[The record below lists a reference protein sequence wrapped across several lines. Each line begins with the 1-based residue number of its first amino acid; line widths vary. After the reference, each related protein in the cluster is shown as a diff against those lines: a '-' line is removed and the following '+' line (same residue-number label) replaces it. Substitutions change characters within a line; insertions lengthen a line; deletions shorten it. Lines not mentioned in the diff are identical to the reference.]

1 MRHLAVLSGAAGLVA
16 VLASPLVL
24 AQSLDVAANSLMRL
38 PGNSSSVELQQL
50 SVADYGTLLIP
61 ENLSQLKIQQ
71 LHLGHEAR
79 ITVVPSQRDLQVV
92 VQQAVL
98 ESGSQFVSRGAPG
111 TYTKAALPA
120 RNLTLQI
127 FALQAEQLSVDA
139 RGGNGAPGYVGLD
152 GAGGEAPGCTWGEA
166 GRGSN
171 GGNGGDGRDGAA
183 GALVRLQLPT
193 SFPAQQVSV
202 RVEGGNGGAPGVAG
216 KPGAGGAP
224 KGCLVYRAAG
234 GQAGRAGLPGQPG
247 QTGPA
252 GQWLLQRL

>member
-1 MRHLAVLSGAAGLVA
+1 MRHLAVLSGAAGLLA
-16 VLASPLVL
+16 VLASPLAL

-50 SVADYGTLLIP
+50 TVADYGTLLIP
-61 ENLSQLKIQQ
+61 ENLSQLNVRQ
-71 LHLGHEAR
+71 LRLGHEAR
-79 ITVVPSQRDLQVV
+79 ITILPSQRDLQVT

-120 RNLTLQI
+120 RNLNLQI
-127 FALQAEQLSVDA
+127 VALQADQLSVDA

-171 GGNGGDGRDGAA
+171 GSNGGDGRDGAA
-183 GALVRLQLPT
+183 GALVRLQLPL
-193 SFPAQQVSV
+193 SFPAERVTV
-202 RVEGGNGGAPGVAG
+202 RVEGGNGGAPGAAG

-234 GQAGRAGLPGQPG
+234 GKPGRPGLPGQPG
-247 QTGPA
+247 QPGPA
-252 GQWLLQRL
+252 GQWLLKRS

>member
-1 MRHLAVLSGAAGLVA
+1 MRHLAVLSAAAGLLA
-16 VLASPLVL
+16 VLASPLAL

-50 SVADYGTLLIP
+50 TVADYGTLLIP
-61 ENLSQLKIQQ
+61 ENLSQLNVQQ
-71 LHLGHEAR
+71 LRLGHEAR
-79 ITVVPSQRDLQVV
+79 ITIVPSQRDLQVT

-120 RNLTLQI
+120 RNLNLQI
-127 FALQAEQLSVDA
+127 VALQADQLSVDA

-171 GGNGGDGRDGAA
+171 GSNGGDGRDGAA
-183 GALVRLQLPT
+183 GALVRLQLPL
-193 SFPAQQVSV
+193 SFPAERVTV

-234 GQAGRAGLPGQPG
+234 GKPGRPGLPGQPG
-247 QTGPA
+247 QPGPA
-252 GQWLLQRL
+252 GQWLLKRS